1 MRSSKLDLLKGLAI
15 IGVALYHAGYMQYGY
30 LGVEIFLV
38 IAGYLT
44 AKGISRRILEKR
56 FTPLGFMWERIA
68 RLLPLVLVAGAVSM
82 AFGAFLMLPDDFENL
97 CDSVIASSFFANNI
111 LQWITSR
118 NYWAAINEVK
128 PLMHFWYLGL
138 LVQFYVLF
146 IAVVA
151 FLAKLCPKRA
161 ITVLRLIVS
170 VLLVASLMLY
180 VSPIG
185 DVGQHFYFLP
195 WRLFEFLAGVMIALL
210 STRRPK
216 VAEGAEKKM
225 RGKLI
230 ASRSLYVEIC
240 LAAIVALCLSSW
252 IDLPNQLRTVL
263 MAMVACVV
271 VVIPDDMFLFLSG
284 RVFAPIIW
292 CGKASL
298 SIYVWHQ
305 VILAFTRYSFETSFS
320 MGTLAVMMAI
330 LICLSF
336 AGYFFIEQKFTR
348 LGGWGTIA
356 LGVAFI
362 ALNGLAFVGYT
373 RAGVVRDIPELD
385 VYVANAQRGIHA
397 EYNERVMQYNNPF
410 KAAGKKKVLVIGD
423 SFARDWSNVLLESDV
438 ADKIELSYFRQVD
451 PPADVSD
458 RVRNADAV
466 FYTTSG
472 DFFEFPEYLSATT
485 LSDKLFVVGTKY
497 FGNSNGQV
505 YARRYEKDYFNATV
519 EIPLEYLVRNE
530 RQQNEYGDHFV
541 DMIAALQVKPGVMP
555 IFSDENKYISQDCR
569 HFTRGG
575 AKYAAKRIDLA
586 KLLGVTD

>member
-1 MRSSKLDLLKGLAI
+1 MRSNKLDILKGLAI
-15 IGVALYHAGYMQYGY
+15 IGVVLYHAGYMQYGY

-44 AKGISRRILEKR
+44 AKGILRRIVEKR
-56 FTPLGFMWERIA
+56 FSPLGFLLERIA

-82 AFGAFLMLPDDFENL
+82 AVGAFLMLPDDFENL

-118 NYWAAINEVK
+118 NYWAAINDVK
-128 PLMHFWYLGL
+128 PMMHFWYLGL

-146 IAVVA
+146 VVVAAVV
-151 FLAKLCPKRA
+151 AKLCPKRA
-161 ITVLRLIVS
+161 TAILRATVFA
-170 VLLVASLMLY
+170 LLAASLVLY
-180 VSPIG
+180 LSPIG
-185 DVGQHFYFLP
+185 DFGQHFYFLP
-195 WRLFEFLAGVMIALL
+195 WRLFEFLVGVMMVLWPTQKRSI
-210 STRRPK
+210 PG
-216 VAEGAEKKM
+216 GAEKEM
-225 RGKLI
+225 LGKHAVSPKLCV
-230 ASRSLYVEIC
+230 AIC
-240 LAAIVALCLSSW
+240 LGIIALCPESC
-252 IDLPNQLRTVL
+252 IDIPNHLRTIL
-263 MAMVACVV
+263 MAAAACVV
-271 VVIPDDMFLFLSG
+271 LAISDDQLPFLSH
-284 RVFAPIIW
+284 RAFSPIVW

-305 VILAFTRYSFETSFS
+305 VILAFTRYSFESSFS

-330 LICLSF
+330 LVGLSF
-336 AGYFFIEQKFTR
+336 AGYRFMEQKLTR
-348 LGGWGTIA
+348 LGFRGTIA

-362 ALNGLAFVGYT
+362 ALDGLAFVGYM

-397 EYNERVMQYNNPF
+397 EYNERVMQYNKPF
-410 KAAGKKKVLVIGD
+410 GESGKKKVLVIGD

-451 PPADVSD
+451 PPADVSE
-458 RVRNADAV
+458 RVRNADVV

-472 DFFEFPEYLSATT
+472 DFLEFPEYLSA
-485 LSDKLFVVGTKY
+485 SSGEGKLFVVGTKY

-505 YARRYEKDYFNATV
+505 YARRYEKDYFDATV
-519 EIPLEYLVRNE
+519 EILLEYLVRNE
-530 RQQNEYGDHFV
+530 RQQKEYGDHFV

-555 IFSDENKYISQDCR
+555 VFSDEKKYISQDCR

-575 AKYAAKRIDLA
+575 ARYAAKRIDVK
-586 KLLGVTD
+586 KLLGVGG

>member
-1 MRSSKLDLLKGLAI
+1 MRSSKIDVLKGLAI
-15 IGVALYHAGYMQYGY
+15 IGVLLYHAGYVQYGY

-44 AKGISRRILEKR
+44 AKGILRRMSEKR
-56 FTPLGFMWERIA
+56 FAPLCFMWERLA
-68 RLLPLVLVAGAVSM
+68 RLLPLVLVAGTVSM
-82 AFGAFLMLPDDFENL
+82 AFGAILMLPDDFENL

-128 PLMHFWYLGL
+128 PMMHFWYLGL
-138 LVQFYVLF
+138 LMQFYVVF
-146 IAVVA
+146 AAIVTPV
-151 FLAKLCPKRA
+151 AKLCPKRA
-161 ITVLRLIVS
+161 MVVLRLVVS
-170 VLLVASLMLY
+170 VLLVASLALY
-180 VSPIG
+180 ISPLG
-185 DVGQHFYFLP
+185 DVGHHFYFLP
-195 WRLFEFLAGVMIALL
+195 WRLFEFLGGVMMALL
-210 STRRPK
+210 STQRLID
-216 VAEGAEKKM
+216 AEGVGKKM
-225 RGKLI
+225 SGKLM
-230 ASRSLYVEIC
+230 ASRSLCVKVG
-240 LAAIVALCLSSW
+240 LVVIVVLCFSPW
-252 IDLPNQLRTVL
+252 IDIPNQLRTVL
-263 MAMVACVV
+263 MAAVACVV
-271 VVIPDDMFLFLSG
+271 VAIPDDMFTFLSG
-284 RVFAPIIW
+284 RAFAPIVW

-305 VILAFTRYSFETSFS
+305 VILAFTRYSFESSFS

-330 LICLSF
+330 LVGLSF
-336 AGYFFIEQKFTR
+336 AGYRFMEQKLTR
-348 LGGWGTIA
+348 LGFRGTIA

-362 ALNGLAFVGYT
+362 ALDGLAFVGYM

-397 EYNERVMQYNNPF
+397 EYNERVMQYNKPF
-410 KAAGKKKVLVIGD
+410 GESGKKKVLVIGD

-451 PPADVSD
+451 PPADVSE
-458 RVRNADAV
+458 RVRNADVV

-472 DFFEFPEYLSATT
+472 DFSEFPKYLSATT

-530 RQQNEYGDHFV
+530 RQYTEYGDHFI

-555 IFSDENKYISQDCR
+555 IFSDEKKYISQDCR

-586 KLLGVTD
+586 KLLGVND

>member
-1 MRSSKLDLLKGLAI
+1 MRSSEIDILKGLAI
-15 IGVALYHAGYMQYGY
+15 IGVVLYHAGYMQYGY
-30 LGVEIFLV
+30 LGVEMFLV
-38 IAGYLT
+38 VAGYLT
-44 AKGISRRILEKR
+44 AKGILRRIVEKR
-56 FTPLGFMWERIA
+56 FSPLGFLLERIA

-82 AFGAFLMLPDDFENL
+82 ALGAFFMLPDDFENL

-128 PLMHFWYLGL
+128 PMMHFWYLGL

-146 IAVVA
+146 VAVVA
-151 FLAKLCPKRA
+151 FVERLCPNRPIA
-161 ITVLRLIVS
+161 VLRSIVI
-170 VLLVASLMLY
+170 VLLVASLALY
-180 VSPIG
+180 ISPIG

-195 WRLFEFLAGVMIALL
+195 WRLFEFLAGVMIVLFSMRGA
-210 STRRPK
+210 K
-216 VAEGAEKKM
+216 VAKGAEKKM
-225 RGKLI
+225 RG
-230 ASRSLYVEIC
+230 SLWVIIC
-240 LAAIVALCLSSW
+240 LVAIVVLCLSSW
-252 IDLPNQLRTVL
+252 IDIPKQLRTML
-263 MAMVACVV
+263 MAAVACVV
-271 VVIPDDMFLFLSG
+271 VAIPDDVFSFLSG
-284 RVFAPIIW
+284 RAFAPIVW

-305 VILAFTRYSFETSFS
+305 VILAFTRYSFETSFR
-320 MGTLAVMMAI
+320 MGTLVAMMAI

-336 AGYFFIEQKFTR
+336 VGYCFIEQKFTR
-348 LGGWGTIA
+348 LDICGAIA

-362 ALNGLAFVGYT
+362 ALNGLAFVGYM

-410 KAAGKKKVLVIGD
+410 GENRKKKVLVIGD
-423 SFARDWSNVLLESDV
+423 SFARDWGNVLLESDV

-451 PPADVSD
+451 PPADVAE
-458 RVRNADAV
+458 RVRKADAV

-472 DFFEFPEYLSATT
+472 DFSKFPEYLSATT

-505 YARRYEKDYFNATV
+505 YARRYEKDYFDATV

-530 RQQNEYGDHFV
+530 RQQKAYGDHFV
-541 DMIAALQVKPGVMP
+541 DMIAALQVKPRVMP
-555 IFSDENKYISQDCR
+555 IFSDKKKYISQDCR
-569 HFTRGG
+569 HFTHGG

-586 KLLGVTD
+586 KLLGVSD